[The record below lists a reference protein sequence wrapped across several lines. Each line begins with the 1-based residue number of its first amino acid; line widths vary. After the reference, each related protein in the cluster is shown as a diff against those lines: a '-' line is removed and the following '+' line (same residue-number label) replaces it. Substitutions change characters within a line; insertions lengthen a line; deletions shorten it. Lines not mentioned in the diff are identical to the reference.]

1 MVTLTDIQNA
11 HVRIAPYIRRTP
23 LLRVSALDAICGCQV
38 YLKPESLQTT
48 GSFKLRGAT
57 NKLLSLNAEER
68 ARGIIAASSGNHG
81 QGVAYAAQQLGI
93 DAIIVMPHD
102 APPAKMEGV
111 RSYGAKIE
119 IYSGNLG
126 SERDALMAKLAEEQ
140 GRVPVHPFSDPL
152 IVAGQGTAALEVLA
166 DEPEVDFL
174 IAPIG
179 GGGLIGGLATAAK
192 GLKPN
197 LHLVGIEPAAAARYQ
212 ASRAK
217 GEATGINLGFT
228 IADGTRTDQA
238 SAHNFPLIEQFVDD
252 LYSITDDYIKQALYL
267 YARYAKLV
275 AEPSGALTLA
285 AMLSGQIACKP
296 TDKVCL
302 VISGGNLDVDNYGVW
317 LEEGKEL
324 YNVC

>member
-1 MVTLTDIQNA
+1 MLTLTDIQNA
-11 HVRIAPYIRRTP
+11 HARIMPYIRRTP
-23 LLRVSALDAICGCQV
+23 LLRVSALDKFCDCQV
-38 YLKPESLQTT
+38 YLKPENLQTT

-57 NKLLSLNAEER
+57 NKLLSLSEAER

-102 APPAKMEGV
+102 APPTKMEGV
-111 RSYGAKIE
+111 KSYGAQIE
-119 IYSGNLG
+119 VFSGSLG

-140 GRVPVHPFSDPL
+140 GRVPIHPFSDPL

-166 DEPEVDFL
+166 DEPELDFL
-174 IAPIG
+174 VSPIG
-179 GGGLIGGLATAAK
+179 GGGLISGLATAAK
-192 GLKPN
+192 SINLN
-197 LHLVGIEPAAAARYQ
+197 LHMVGIEPTAAPRYQ
-212 ASRAK
+212 ASRAEHQPASIK
-217 GEATGINLGFT
+217 LEYT
-228 IADGTRTDQA
+228 IADGTRTDRA
-238 SAHNFPLIEQFVDD
+238 SDHNFPIIEKFVDD
-252 LYSITDDYIKQALYL
+252 LYSVSDDYIKQALYL

-285 AMLSGQIACKP
+285 ALLSGQINCRP

-317 LEEGKEL
+317 LVEGQEL
-324 YNVC
+324 YTDC

>member
-11 HVRIAPYIRRTP
+11 HARITPYIRRTP

-38 YLKPESLQTT
+38 YIKPESLQTT

-57 NKLLSLNAEER
+57 NKLLSLSAEER

-102 APPAKMEGV
+102 APPTKMAGV
-111 RSYGAKIE
+111 KSYGAQIE
-119 IYSGNLG
+119 IFSGTLG
-126 SERDALMAKLAEEQ
+126 SERDALMAKLAAEQ
-140 GRVPVHPFSDPL
+140 GRVPIHPFSNPL
-152 IVAGQGTAALEVLA
+152 IVAGQGTAALEALA
-166 DEPEVDFL
+166 DEPELDFL
-174 IAPIG
+174 ISPIG
-179 GGGLIGGLATAAK
+179 GGGLISGLATAAK
-192 GLKPN
+192 GLKPS
-197 LHLVGIEPAAAARYQ
+197 LHMVGIEPTAAPRYL

-228 IADGTRTDQA
+228 IADGTRTDRA
-238 SAHNFPLIEQFVDD
+238 SDHNFPIIEKLVDD
-252 LYSITDDYIKQALYL
+252 LYNVSDDYIKQALYL

-275 AEPSGALTLA
+275 TEPSGALTLA
-285 AMLSGQIACKP
+285 ALLSGQINCQPA
-296 TDKVCL
+296 DKVCL

-317 LEEGKEL
+317 LKEGQEL
-324 YNVC
+324 YNNR